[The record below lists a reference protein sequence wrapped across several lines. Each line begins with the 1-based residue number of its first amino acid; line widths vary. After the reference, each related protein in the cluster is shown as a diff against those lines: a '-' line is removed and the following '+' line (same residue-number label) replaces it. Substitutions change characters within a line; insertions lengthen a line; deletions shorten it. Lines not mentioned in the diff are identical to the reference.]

1 MKNKNVIY
9 FIIITLALALI
20 FYFVSENQK
29 KVIVKKYDK
38 VIEQMNQ
45 ENKNLKQDIEKYKA
59 REDDMLVVNMSE
71 DEQNI
76 RKYSKMFVRSLYEM
90 KKNESFNSKETLVR
104 DYITDD
110 LNEKLF
116 NHKDKYNLLSDM
128 TVDNLHVYFDEYKKG
143 KNKYYVLVRF
153 DQKFNHK
160 DLNDKKDI
168 TTELEFVRNN
178 EQWLIS
184 SFDVFE

>member
-1 MKNKNVIY
+1 M
-9 FIIITLALALI
+9 IILVLGFI
-20 FYFVSENQK
+20 FYLLSENQK

-38 VIEQMNQ
+38 VIEQMNK
-45 ENKNLKQDIEKYKA
+45 ENHNLKQDIEKYKA
-59 REDDMLVVNMSE
+59 RDDDMLVVNMSE

-90 KKNESFNSKETLVR
+90 KKNESFNSKESLVK

-110 LNEKLF
+110 LSQKLF
-116 NHKDKYNLLSDM
+116 SHKDKYNLLSDM

-153 DQKFNHK
+153 DQHFDHK
-160 DLNDKKDI
+160 DLKDKKDI
-168 TTELEFVRNN
+168 TTELEFVRND